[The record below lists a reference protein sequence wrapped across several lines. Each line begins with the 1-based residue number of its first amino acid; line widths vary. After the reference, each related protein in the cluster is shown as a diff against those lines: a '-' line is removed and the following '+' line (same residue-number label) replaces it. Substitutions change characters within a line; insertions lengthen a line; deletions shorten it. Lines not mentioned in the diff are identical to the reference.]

1 MYIPNLK
8 DYHECSPIDIAK
20 RRGIY
25 VSEVQDAIVEL
36 SNQVSDIY
44 TFAIT
49 DNEDS
54 IEKGTDVIFS
64 TSDGNFVWDT
74 NGDFELIEN
83 TDDKEVT
90 RDRYG
95 FSDRKGF
102 KGKTRWDYLR
112 QGDFDTFDEYIENEK
127 VQQRR
132 QETIASDRN
141 RYARAIKKGL
151 VDAGADNRTVF
162 INNRAKDLSVKVASW
177 GVQQIGS
184 VEKTTEVIEDIAKS
198 LGISVSV
205 ISKPASWKEAVI
217 ASVPYYNR

>member
-25 VSEVQDAIVEL
+25 ISEVQDAIIEL
-36 SNQVSDIY
+36 SKQVSDIY

-54 IEKGTDVIFS
+54 IANGTDVIFS

-83 TDDKEVT
+83 TDDKEVI
-90 RDRYG
+90 RDQYG
-95 FSDRKGF
+95 FADRKGF

-112 QGDFDTFDEYIENEK
+112 QGDLKTFDEYVRNEK

-132 QETIASDRN
+132 KETIASDRN
-141 RYARAIKKGL
+141 RYARAIKQGL
-151 VDAGADNRTVF
+151 IDAGANTRMVF
-162 INNRAKDLSVKVASW
+162 INNRAKDLSVKVSIW
-177 GVQQIGS
+177 GIRQIGS
-184 VEKTTEVIEDIAKS
+184 VEKTMKVINDIAKA

-205 ISKPASWKEAVI
+205 ISIPASYGESVI